1 MLIPANGK
9 DQYFIQLYVVEFV
22 SDMWQICLVFCN
34 KADNYNLIEIL

>member
-9 DQYFIQLYVVEFV
+9 DQYFIQLYVVKFV

-34 KADNYNLIEIL
+34 NADNYNLIEIL